1 MTSTTP
7 SYLKR
12 AGQGRPAR
20 RAYAQ
25 WRAEQR
31 RVLPCFARALVYAP
45 APLFFFFPCLRCSA
59 RASVCGRPL
68 FRPLFIQHAI
78 PTRTTFL
85 SLLTAFPSHFYF
97 VSFPLSRTL
106 FFLSVLFASLTP
118 PFLSTS
124 AHAAQ
129 RLVRWLRNVV
139 NYFTH
144 TSHPCEEVDAS

>member
-45 APLFFFFPCLRCSA
+45 APLFFFSLPPVLRKSKCVRS
-59 RASVCGRPL
+59 S
-68 FRPLFIQHAI
+68 FIPPSLY
-78 PTRTTFL
+78 PTRDSYAHYLSFSPHRLSVSLLLCFVSVVSYALL
-85 SLLTAFPSHFYF
+85 SLRPICFTYATFSLYTRTRRATTCALTQKRRKLFYTHQ
-97 VSFPLSRTL
+97 S
-106 FFLSVLFASLTP
+106 SL
-118 PFLSTS
+118 
-124 AHAAQ
+124 
-129 RLVRWLRNVV
+129 RRG
-139 NYFTH
+139 
-144 TSHPCEEVDAS
+144 

>member
-45 APLFFFFPCLRCSA
+45 APLFFFL
-59 RASVCGRPL
+59 ASGAPQEQVCAVVLYP
-68 FRPLFIQHAI
+68 A
-78 PTRTTFL
+78 L
-85 SLLTAFPSHFYF
+85 SLSNTRFLRALP
-97 VSFPLSRTL
+97 
-106 FFLSVLFASLTP
+106 FFLSSP
-118 PFLSTS
+118 PFRLSSTLF
-124 AHAAQ
+124 
-129 RLVRWLRNVV
+129 RFRCLVRSSFSPSYLLHLRHL
-139 NYFTH
+139 FSLHAH
-144 TSHPCEEVDAS
+144 TPDLCVDSETS